1 MTTFWILGAL
11 MMALALFFVLP
22 PLLRKENGAPGHAQR
37 DQLNLA
43 VLRDQLREL
52 DSDLAAGTIDAAA
65 HESARHELEHR
76 VAEDV
81 QPSAPLLRGSGQRL
95 TALIVGIAVVVGA
108 IAFYSLLGVPAA
120 LDPAQV
126 AAPNSKSHELTE
138 QEMVAMVE
146 RLAQKLKDN
155 PDNAE
160 GWHML
165 ARSYNAMGRF
175 DEASAAYVRVIALV
189 PADAQVLADYAD
201 SLAMAQGKTLQGEP
215 EKIIRRALQAD
226 PKNLKALSLMGS
238 AAFERRDYPGA
249 ITQWQKMLAILPAD
263 SDDARSIKSG
273 IDEAKMLAAGK
284 SPSSIAA
291 PAGAPAPSVATNAAP
306 SAAATIEGIVELDPA
321 LRAQAADTD
330 TVFIYA
336 RAPDGGPKFP
346 LAAVRKQV
354 KDLPASFVLD
364 DSMGMVSG
372 AKLSSFALV
381 VVSARVSKTGSPNS
395 SPGDLEGLTAPIP
408 PGTKNLKIR
417 IDSRHK

>member
-1 MTTFWILGAL
+1 MTTFWIIGAL
-11 MMALALFFVLP
+11 MVVMALLFVLP
-22 PLLRKENGAPGHAQR
+22 PLLRKDSNAPAHAQR

-52 DSDLAAGTIDAAA
+52 DADLAAGTIDAAA

-81 QPSAPLLRGSGQRL
+81 QPSDS
-95 TALIVGIAVVVGA
+95 VVVGA
-108 IAFYSLLGVPAA
+108 GAFYSLLGTPAGM
-120 LDPAQV
+120 DPARI
-126 AAPNSKSHELTE
+126 AAPDSNSHDLTE
-138 QEMVAMVE
+138 PEMVAMVD

-160 GWHML
+160 GWNML

-175 DEASAAYVRVIALV
+175 GEASAAYARLIALV

-201 SLAMAQGKTLQGEP
+201 ALAMAQGKTLQGEP
-215 EKIIRRALQAD
+215 EKIIARALQAD
-226 PKNLKALSLMGS
+226 PNNLKALSLMGS

-263 SDDARSIKSG
+263 SDSAASIKSG
-273 IDEAKMLAAGK
+273 IEEAKTLAAGK
-284 SPSSIAA
+284 SPLVSA
-291 PAGAPAPSVATNAAP
+291 PLKTVAPSGASTA
-306 SAAATIEGIVELDPA
+306 SASAVGTIEGTVELDPA
-321 LRAQAADTD
+321 LRAKAADTD
-330 TVFIYA
+330 TVFIFA

-354 KDLPASFVLD
+354 KDLPISFVLD

-372 AKLSSFALV
+372 SKLSSFALV
-381 VVSARVSKTGSPNS
+381 VVSARISKTGSPES
-395 SPGDLEGLTAPIP
+395 SPGDMEGLTAPIP

-417 IDSRHK
+417 IDSLHK

>member
-1 MTTFWILGAL
+1 MTTFWIIGAL
-11 MMALALFFVLP
+11 MVVMALLFVLP
-22 PLLRKENGAPGHAQR
+22 PLLRKDSNAPAHAQR

-52 DSDLAAGTIDAAA
+52 DADLAAGTIDAAA

-81 QPSAPLLRGSGQRL
+81 QPSAPLKRGSGQRL
-95 TALIVGIAVVVGA
+95 SALVVGIAVVVGA
-108 IAFYSLLGVPAA
+108 GAFYSLLGTPAGM
-120 LDPAQV
+120 DPARI
-126 AAPNSKSHELTE
+126 AAPDSNSHDLTE
-138 QEMVAMVE
+138 PEMVAMVD

-160 GWHML
+160 GWNML

-175 DEASAAYVRVIALV
+175 GEASAAYARLIALV

-215 EKIIRRALQAD
+215 EKIIARALQAD
-226 PKNLKALSLMGS
+226 PNNLKALSLMGS

-263 SDDARSIKSG
+263 SDSAASIKSG
-273 IDEAKMLAAGK
+273 IEEAKTLAAGK
-284 SPSSIAA
+284 SPLVSA
-291 PAGAPAPSVATNAAP
+291 PLKTVAPSGASTA
-306 SAAATIEGIVELDPA
+306 SASAVGTIEGTVELDPA
-321 LRAQAADTD
+321 LRAKAADTD
-330 TVFIYA
+330 TVFIFA

-354 KDLPASFVLD
+354 KDLPISFVLD
-364 DSMGMVSG
+364 DSMSMVSG
-372 AKLSSFALV
+372 SKLSSFALV
-381 VVSARVSKTGSPNS
+381 VVSARISKTGSPES

-417 IDSRHK
+417 IDSLHK